1 MPRVRTSDLGR
12 GPEPPLESITVQR
25 KFQQLLHKYKV
36 ELFHAEH
43 DKKSAEEISS
53 ECMHLT
59 EDVLKTKYHYHFKS
73 LPDASRA
80 EVISM
85 INNYVRDAILPP
97 VVEKIVK
104 RQVLLEKR
112 VAAQQHLLEQIL
124 EALSAEAADPKR

>member
-1 MPRVRTSDLGR
+1 M
-12 GPEPPLESITVQR
+12 QR

-59 EDVLKTKYHYHFKS
+59 EDVLKAKYHYHFKS

-80 EVISM
+80 EVINM
-85 INNYVRDAILPP
+85 INNYVREAILPP
-97 VVEKIVK
+97 VVEKLVK

-124 EALSAEAADPKR
+124 ETLSGDSVEAKR